1 MTAEHRSPALPA
13 GALLVYGLCILAILT
28 LVFTGFPRD
37 DLETAYYA
45 QGWRFHT
52 HPDHP
57 PLYAWL
63 AQALVSILG
72 PTTLATGILKVGLLL
87 ACYALIWTG
96 VRRLTRRPGLATL
109 AALGLPAT
117 HFFGYLSIHNYTHTA
132 LLMVAMAGV
141 FCAAAYAITA
151 KPEDRLPVPA
161 AIGLGLAIGVGLLAK
176 FSFVFFGPC
185 LLATLPWASIGA
197 KRTVRLLAIALLVAA
212 PAAVVVLIWLVTL
225 PEPLVSQ
232 LATAM
237 GTHRDV
243 GLAERILGVAG
254 DAALT
259 PLGWLLPALL
269 VPILLSP
276 GALWRGHRRPS
287 ADGGDTAAIC
297 RLWANRLAIYAGCSV
312 VIVAGVTLL
321 GGGTRLREHYMAPL
335 ILFGTVYLALRLAAG
350 GITPVR
356 IRRSILGFAGIVAAY
371 LVALPGVALF
381 VSPTHCERCLA
392 NLPVEA
398 IAQQLA
404 AAGFDGGMIV
414 SDRLDWMANLRQVFP
429 EARLV
434 TGGFTLNHPAPES
447 PGACLVLTGTAQVS
461 PQVHN
466 LDAVLTGQLGVALPE
481 DTVFQPLSA
490 PLAYSDGRRVGLSY
504 ALFPNGLGRCR

>member
-1 MTAEHRSPALPA
+1 MTAEHRSWALPA

-28 LVFTGFPRD
+28 LVFTGFTRD

-63 AQALVSILG
+63 AQALVSVLG

-87 ACYALIWTG
+87 ACYALIWAG
-96 VRRLTRRPGLATL
+96 VRRITGSAGLATL

-117 HFFGYLSIHNYTHTA
+117 HFFGYLSVHNYTHTA
-132 LLMVAMAGV
+132 LLMAAMAGV
-141 FCAAAYAITA
+141 FCAAAHAITT
-151 KPEDRLPVPA
+151 KPDDPPPIPA

-176 FSFVFFGPC
+176 FSFVFFATC
-185 LLATLPWASIGA
+185 LLATLPWGSIGA
-197 KRTVRLLAIALLVAA
+197 RRATRLLATALLIAA
-212 PAAVVVLIWLVTL
+212 PAAVIVLIWLATL

-243 GLAERILGVAG
+243 GALERVLGVLG

-269 VPILLSP
+269 VPVLLSP
-276 GALWRGHRRPS
+276 GALWRGHRAPL
-287 ADGGDTAAIC
+287 AAHGDMAATC
-297 RLWANRLAIYAGCSV
+297 RLWANRLAVYAGCSV
-312 VIVAGVTLL
+312 VIVATVTLL

-350 GITPVR
+350 GIDPAR
-356 IRRSILGFAGIVAAY
+356 IRRITLGFAGIVAAY

-392 NLPVEA
+392 NLPVED
-398 IAQQLA
+398 IGRQLA
-404 AAGFDGGMIV
+404 TAGFDGGMIV
-414 SDRLDWMANLRQVFP
+414 SNRLDWMANLRQVFP

-434 TGGFTLNHPAPES
+434 TGGFTLTHPEPAA
-447 PGACLVLTGTAQVS
+447 PGACLVLAGTAQVP
-461 PQVHN
+461 PQFPEI
-466 LDAVLTGQLGVALPE
+466 DAILAEQLGIALPE

-490 PLAYSDGRRVGLSY
+490 TLAYSDDRQVGLSY
-504 ALFPNGLGRCR
+504 VLFPDGLGRCR

>member
-1 MTAEHRSPALPA
+1 MTAEHRSWALPA

-28 LVFTGFPRD
+28 LVFTGFTRD

-63 AQALVSILG
+63 AQALVSVLG

-96 VRRLTRRPGLATL
+96 VRRLTRSPGLATL

-117 HFFGYLSIHNYTHTA
+117 HFFGYLSVHNYTHTA

-141 FCAAAYAITA
+141 FCAVAHAIAT
-151 KPEDRLPVPA
+151 KRDDRPLVPA

-176 FSFVFFGPC
+176 FSFVFFATC

-197 KRTVRLLAIALLVAA
+197 KRASRLLATALLVAA
-212 PAAVVVLIWLVTL
+212 PAAVIVLVWLATL

-243 GLAERILGVAG
+243 GALERVLGVLG

-259 PLGWLLPALL
+259 PLGWLLPGLL

-276 GALWRGHRRPS
+276 GALWRGHRAPAAAS
-287 ADGGDTAAIC
+287 GDTAATC
-297 RLWANRLAIYAGCSV
+297 RLWANRLAVYAGCSV
-312 VIVAGVTLL
+312 VIVAAATLL

-350 GITPVR
+350 GIDPAR
-356 IRRSILGFAGIVAAY
+356 IRRITLGLAGIVAAY

-381 VSPTHCERCLA
+381 VSPIHCERCLA
-392 NLPVEA
+392 NLPVED
-398 IAQQLA
+398 IGQQLA

-414 SDRLDWMANLRQVFP
+414 SNRLDWMANLRQVFP

-434 TGGFTLNHPAPES
+434 TGGFTLTHPAPAA
-447 PGACLVLTGTAQVS
+447 PGACLVLAGTAQVP
-461 PQVHN
+461 PQFPEI
-466 LDAVLTGQLGVALPE
+466 DAVLAEQFDIALPA
-481 DTVFQPLSA
+481 DTVFQPLTA
-490 PLAYSDGRRVGLSY
+490 TLAYSDDRQVGLSY
-504 ALFPNGLGRCR
+504 VLFPDGLGRCR